1 MDKEIELAIDLLK
14 YKILALLRREK
25 NLQVRTIAIKL
36 GFGFDMQ
43 EAQQGRFTY
52 TLLQELIR
60 EDKVIS
66 DKVRGKRLYNHR

>member
-25 NLQVRTIAIKL
+25 NLQVRAIAIKL
-36 GFGFDMQ
+36 GFEFDI
-43 EAQQGRFTY
+43 QGRFTD